1 MEGIIYP
8 KEYKKMSEETKT
20 PKTGSVPQEAKDHFG
35 TAKDEF
41 KKGLDAM
48 FPPTVKE
55 HRHAAQQE
63 VLMGLRSLIDAALE
77 KFGEEEE

>member
-1 MEGIIYP
+1 MT
-8 KEYKKMSEETKT
+8 EETKT
-20 PKTGSVPQEAKDHFG
+20 PKQGQVSQEAKDHFG

-55 HRHAAQQE
+55 HR
-63 VLMGLRSLIDAALE
+63 
-77 KFGEEEE
+77 

>member
-1 MEGIIYP
+1 MTEDTNP
-8 KEYKKMSEETKT
+8 KSEHV
-20 PKTGSVPQEAKDHFG
+20 SQEAKEHFG

-55 HRHAAQQE
+55 HRQAAQKE
-63 VLMGLRSLIDAALE
+63 VLMGLRSLIDAALD
-77 KFGEEEE
+77 KFDDDEE